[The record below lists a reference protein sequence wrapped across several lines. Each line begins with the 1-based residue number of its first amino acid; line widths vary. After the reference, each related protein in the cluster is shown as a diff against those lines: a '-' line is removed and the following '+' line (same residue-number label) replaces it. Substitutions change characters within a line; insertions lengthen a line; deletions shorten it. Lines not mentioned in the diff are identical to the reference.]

1 MINKLFKLCYL
12 YLNLFMHAHMH
23 LSLDKGIITQVLH
36 LNACTAIYFSTD
48 YACMSTIEDYLIIA
62 DHIAVDCRI
71 SLHKAIYLHIGI
83 LHELGKQIAFYN
95 NPGLSHT
102 NHAIP

>member
-1 MINKLFKLCYL
+1 
-12 YLNLFMHAHMH
+12 
-23 LSLDKGIITQVLH
+23 
-36 LNACTAIYFSTD
+36 
-48 YACMSTIEDYLIIA
+48 MSTIEDYLIIA
-62 DHIAVDCRI
+62 DHIAVDRRI